1 MIKFE
6 NMDYWWLSFIILLV
20 PLLFIA
26 LLFWRRR
33 RMKKFADPS
42 LWYALRNNFSRAKR
56 NFKIILLTI
65 VAFMLYVLVLNPQFG
80 TKMQEVKRA
89 GADVIIALDISKSM
103 LAEDI
108 QPNRL
113 EKSKQ
118 AVEKLIDKLDG
129 DRIGLILF
137 AGEAY
142 TQLPITADYAAAKLF
157 LSGVS
162 TDMISKQGTNIS
174 DAIKLSVESFGKD
187 IGKNK
192 AIILITDG
200 EDHEAEIQSAI
211 DLANK
216 SNIMI
221 NTIGIGSIE
230 GVPIPEVRDGTITG
244 YKMDQSGN
252 TIVSKLNET
261 LVQDIANQ
269 CKGVYIRSSNAG
281 LGLDKVMAKIDE
293 LDKKT
298 FDSKMF
304 SEYEDQF
311 YIFAWCAL
319 IILIMD
325 LLISERKSKIWT
337 KINPLKS
344 K

>member
-1 MIKFE
+1 MA
-6 NMDYWWLSFIILLV
+6 YWWLGFMILLI
-20 PLLFIA
+20 PFLFIV
-26 LLFWRRR
+26 LVFWRKR
-33 RMKKFADPS
+33 RMKKFADPA
-42 LWYALRNNFSRAKR
+42 LWYVMRGNFSRPKR
-56 NFKIILLTI
+56 NFKIILLTM
-65 VAFMLYVLVLNPQFG
+65 AALMLFVLILNPQFG

-89 GADVIIALDISKSM
+89 GADVVIALDISKSM
-103 LAEDI
+103 LAEDVK
-108 QPNRL
+108 PNRL

-118 AVEKLIDKLDG
+118 AIEKLIDNLDG

-174 DAIKLSVESFGKD
+174 EAINLSVASFGKD

-200 EDHEAEIQSAI
+200 EDHEAEIQAEL

-216 SNIMI
+216 NNIMI
-221 NTIGIGSIE
+221 NTIGVGSVE
-230 GVPIPEVRDGTITG
+230 GVPIPEVRNGTIAG

-252 TIVSKLNET
+252 TIVSKLNEG
-261 LVQDIANQ
+261 LIQDISNQ
-269 CKGVYIRSSNAG
+269 CRGVYIRASNAG
-281 LGLDKVMAKIDE
+281 LGLEKVMAKIDE

-311 YIFAWCAL
+311 YIFGWCAL
-319 IILIMD
+319 VLLVIE
-325 LLISERKSKIWT
+325 LLISERKSKIWN